1 MILYIIILQVQAWAS
16 SWWSE
21 NLHIRRWDFLD
32 IISPGQGDRN
42 KNTDK
47 FQRKKGVCYLP
58 LFNTVCLFFQ
68 IHAYNLETNYWD
80 EIVTKPHEKIGLW
93 AMRRPPL
100 LVIIWSCSIQLTLP
114 CLWQVTLLPEGV
126 TAVCR
131 SKMVRCFELYSIMFG
146 LRGLKWLT
154 HQLFFL
160 PKEVFICGGYNG
172 EVILSDLWKINLQT
186 FQWTKLPAVM
196 PEPAYFHCA
205 AVTPV
210 S

>member
-1 MILYIIILQVQAWAS
+1 M
-16 SWWSE
+16 
-21 NLHIRRWDFLD
+21 
-32 IISPGQGDRN
+32 
-42 KNTDK
+42 
-47 FQRKKGVCYLP
+47 CYLSIAS
-58 LFNTVCLFFQ
+58 VQYCLSFFQ
-68 IHAYNLETNYWD
+68 IHAYNLETNYWE

-93 AMRRPPL
+93 AMFFPPF
-100 LVIIWSCSIQLTLP
+100 WSCSIQLTLP
-114 CLWQVTLLPEGV
+114 CLCQVTLLPEGV

-131 SKMVRCFELYSIMFG
+131 SKMVRCSELYSILFG

-154 HQLFFL
+154 HLLFFL

-186 FQWTKLPAVM
+186 FQWIKLPAVM